1 MTIQEIAE
9 KAKIKMDMAE
19 VLYYHSIKL
28 RMAKPTDN
36 IQWKRLFMDWKYRKL
51 FGVKW

>member
-1 MTIQEIAE
+1 MTIQEIAD

-28 RMAKPTDN
+28 RVAKPTDN
-36 IQWKRLFMDWKYRKL
+36 IQWKRLLSDWRYRKS

>member
-1 MTIQEIAE
+1 MTIQEISE

-28 RMAKPTDN
+28 RVAKPTDN
-36 IQWKRLFMDWKYRKL
+36 IQWKRLLNDWRYRKS

>member
-1 MTIQEIAE
+1 MTIQEIAD

-28 RMAKPTDN
+28 RMSKPTDN
-36 IQWKRLFMDWKYRKL
+36 IQWKRLMIDCKYRKL